1 MPAPLSHRQPGAD
14 APSAGGWFGGPAGRA
29 ILESESELVA
39 EALHGWPGRPW
50 LWCAPTTLPRPE
62 GLGPGLALGGN
73 GERWSGELRCS
84 AEWPLAD
91 ASVATVVL
99 QHVAD
104 LAPDPAALLAEAARV
119 LEPRGTLWLLAL
131 NPLTPYRRHW
141 TGAGIRSREPVG
153 WRRRLRAAGLHP
165 DTVTT
170 GVGPRWS
177 VAVAPERQDGVG
189 LRAAYVVRARKRV
202 ASPVLPDPLPAL
214 RWQAGLPA

>member
-1 MPAPLSHRQPGAD
+1 MPAPLSHRQPGPGT
-14 APSAGGWFGGPAGRA
+14 APAGGWFDGPAGRA
-29 ILESESELVA
+29 ILDSESALVA

-50 LWCAPTTLPRPE
+50 LWCAPAVSAAPE
-62 GLGPGLALGGN
+62 GLGPGLALAGDGEAWGGALCC
-73 GERWSGELRCS
+73 GPGF
-84 AEWPLAD
+84 PLAGD
-91 ASVATVVL
+91 SMATIVL

-104 LAPDPAALLAEAARV
+104 LAADPVALLAEAARV

-141 TGAGIRSREPVG
+141 TGTGIRSREPVG

-170 GVGPRWS
+170 GLGPRWS
-177 VAVAPERQDGVG
+177 IATAPQRQDGVG

-202 ASPVLPDPLPAL
+202 ASPVQPDPIPAL